1 MKKIVLSLLISVLLF
16 GCPSGK
22 KESRLI
28 VIANVGSSTITADDF
43 EAAFEVT
50 KLGYS
55 HNYVLKNH
63 LELKEDVLAQLI
75 EEQIILDYAS
85 QNGIVYTNE
94 EFEKDLA
101 DVKNEYPDNVF
112 EELLKNNAIEPA
124 VFEKRF
130 KREMA
135 VKKALSSIIDKNVEV
150 KEEEL
155 RNAFLKYC
163 ENNDLNPDDVRDDDD
178 IADAVLK
185 SVKRLKIQSGYDNL
199 LEELKKTTEINIV
212 RENWADVL
220 KEGKL

>member
-1 MKKIVLSLLISVLLF
+1 MKKFLLILLIPVLFF
-16 GCPSGK
+16 GCPSEQEK
-22 KESRLI
+22 NKLKTI
-28 VIANVGSSTITADDF
+28 VKVGNSIITIEDF

-75 EEQIILDYAS
+75 EEELILDFAS
-85 QNGIVYTNE
+85 QKGISYINE
-94 EFEKDLA
+94 EFLKDLA
-101 DVKNEYPDNVF
+101 DVKSEYPDNVF
-112 EELLKNNAIEPA
+112 EELLRNNAIETA

-135 VKKALSSIIDKNVEV
+135 VKKALSAIVNKNVEV
-150 KEEEL
+150 GENDL

-178 IADAVLK
+178 IAETVLK
-185 SVKRLKIQSGYDNL
+185 SVKRFKIQSGYDNL
-199 LEELKKTTEINIV
+199 LEELKKNAQINIV